1 MIVARENEIKQLK
14 EAYAAKEP
22 RFVAIYGRRRIGK
35 TFLVRELLQDKI
47 CFSHTGIADK
57 NMKEQLTG
65 FMASVSDC
73 GYDDFEKPSNWI
85 EAFQIIKEIIKRS
98 KARRKVIFLDEL
110 AWMDTPRSSFLPA
123 LEFFWN
129 GWASAR
135 KDVMLI
141 VCASSTSWI
150 INNVIHNKGG
160 LHNRLTDQI
169 YLRPFYLEECERL
182 IKQRGLA
189 LGRNQILICYMI
201 MGGVPYYWNLLKKG
215 KSIAQNID
223 AIFFDQN
230 APLKNEFK
238 YLYASLF
245 KNPERYMTLIQ
256 TLGTQKRGLSRQ
268 KIIEK
273 AGIKNSGAVTNQL
286 AELEECGFIRKYVEY
301 GKKKRDAIYQ
311 LIDNFSLFHLKFI
324 ENATDE
330 HFWMNSENT
339 PETNI
344 WKGLAFERV
353 CLQHINQIKEGLGI
367 KGVLTNVYSWE
378 CESDD
383 EKGVYGSQIDL
394 LIYRKDQVVNIC
406 EMKYSTKPY
415 LLNATEYEKIQE
427 RISDFQVV
435 ENTGFAIHPIV
446 VTPMG
451 LKENKY
457 SSEIQQIITMDD
469 LFKPE

>member
-1 MIVARENEIKQLK
+1 M
-14 EAYAAKEP
+14 
-22 RFVAIYGRRRIGK
+22 
-35 TFLVRELLQDKI
+35 
-47 CFSHTGIADK
+47 
-57 NMKEQLTG
+57 
-65 FMASVSDC
+65 
-73 GYDDFEKPSNWI
+73 
-85 EAFQIIKEIIKRS
+85 
-98 KARRKVIFLDEL
+98 
-110 AWMDTPRSSFLPA
+110 
-123 LEFFWN
+123 
-129 GWASAR
+129 
-135 KDVMLI
+135 
-141 VCASSTSWI
+141 
-150 INNVIHNKGG
+150 
-160 LHNRLTDQI
+160 
-169 YLRPFYLEECERL
+169 
-182 IKQRGLA
+182 
-189 LGRNQILICYMI
+189 
-201 MGGVPYYWNLLKKG
+201 LKKG

-256 TLGTQKRGLSRQ
+256 TLGTQKRGLNRQ

-311 LIDNFSLFHLKFI
+311 LIDNFSLFHLKFM

-406 EMKYSTKPY
+406 EMKYSTKAY

-446 VTPMG
+446 VTPME
-451 LKENKY
+451 LKGNKY

-469 LFKPE
+469 LFKSE